1 MKRVVSISLGSSKR
15 DKSSRVNLLGEDFL
29 VERIGVDG
37 DLRRFEEMF
46 TRLDGEADAL
56 GVGGADLYLWIDDR
70 RYIFRQ
76 IQRLVSGA
84 KRTPVVDGSGL
95 KNTLE
100 RRLIHRLNETEVVSF
115 ATSHVLLTMAVDRFG
130 MAKALTEV
138 CPNVVFGD
146 AMFGIGV
153 PLRIRSYQVLRTL
166 GRMLLPIITRLPF
179 QWFYP
184 TGEKQEK
191 RKPKFEWAFREAD
204 IICGDWHYIRRYCP
218 DDLTGKSIITNTLR
232 QNDIEFLSRAG
243 AKMAITSTP
252 KMDSESFG
260 TNVMEGMIVALLRK
274 RPEQLTTE
282 DYNLILDRIGWQP
295 NIYELSSSPPNS
307 PT

>member
-1 MKRVVSISLGSSKR
+1 LKRIVSISLGSSKR
-15 DKSSRVNLLGEDFL
+15 DKSSRVNILGEEFL

-37 DLRRFEEMF
+37 DLRRFQEMF
-46 TRLDGEADAL
+46 ARLDGEADAL
-56 GVGGADLYLWIDDR
+56 GVGGADLYLWIDHR
-70 RYIFRQ
+70 RYTFRQ

-100 RRLIHRLNETEVVSF
+100 RRLIHHLNEHQVVPF
-115 ATSHVLLTMAVDRFG
+115 AQSRVLLTMAVDRFG

-153 PLRIRSYQVLRTL
+153 PLRIRSYAALRVI
-166 GRMLLPIITRLPF
+166 GKVLLPIITRLPF

-184 TGEKQEK
+184 TGEKQDE

-204 IICGDWHYIRRYCP
+204 VICGDWHYIRRYCP
-218 DDLTGKSIITNTLR
+218 ENLSGKTIITNTLR
-232 QNDIEFLSRAG
+232 KDDIEFLARSG

-252 KMDSESFG
+252 KMDGESFG
-260 TNVMEGMIVALLRK
+260 TNVMEGVLVALLGK
-274 RPEQLTTE
+274 RPEELTAN
-282 DYNLILDRIGWQP
+282 DYNSILDQIGWQP
-295 NIYELSSSPPNS
+295 NVYELSSPPSS